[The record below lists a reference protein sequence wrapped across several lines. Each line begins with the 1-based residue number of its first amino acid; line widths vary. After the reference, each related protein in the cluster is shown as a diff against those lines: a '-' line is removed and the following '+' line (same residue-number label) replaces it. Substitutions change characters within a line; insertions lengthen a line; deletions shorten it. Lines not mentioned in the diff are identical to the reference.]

1 MVSAYSNSVQ
11 SLLDIYPDLQS
22 LSGCTFVTDRLSDV
36 VSHQCRPFR
45 VSIRLLWA
53 SILTLSIF
61 MVVLVLIW
69 VAKAFQDR
77 GRCFT
82 MCSITPNAR

>member
-69 VAKAFQDR
+69 VAKGFQDR
-77 GRCFT
+77 GRRFT
-82 MCSITPNAR
+82 ICSITPNAR